1 MTTYEILILSAT
13 TISAIAAVAFVW
25 AMMSTYKGQMNAQ
38 VFSDYNKR
46 YDEILLSMPKDA
58 WEARFNMNAVLPAPS
73 KELSLSILR
82 YLNLSS
88 EEFYLYKRGYLRV
101 DVWRIWEEEMI
112 RTLQTPLLKREWQTL
127 LIEFVSY
134 REFYEFVEEV
144 QRNKKAK

>member
-13 TISAIAAVAFVW
+13 IISAIAAVAFVW

-144 QRNKKAK
+144 QRNKKEK

>member
-144 QRNKKAK
+144 QRNKKEK

>member
-13 TISAIAAVAFVW
+13 IISAIAAVAFVW